1 MIEKFEVDNEK
12 SYKNHKIKKL
22 KDHSNYIII
31 FITITLLLSFYIYFS
46 NYFKKLES
54 EIKLLK
60 KENIKIKQKYLTNIK
75 PNKQNNVLL
84 ISNVFTDDEKT
95 SPPLLYELLKNI
107 SFISNVKIIHP
118 LSILDK
124 LTEVNLINYNIVI
137 FDLKKSGYENTK
149 TNINLI
155 KQYIVHGGNILVT
168 HDHWTALAGPVE
180 LFGGYRYFR
189 SRGSVVNK
197 AEIVYNKHEI
207 FNSFYD
213 LSEVKNVDVEITQS
227 GWMKVNETLREED
240 TVLMRLKD
248 EINSEYLMQRSIG
261 LGKCVYWNAGYGY
274 NLTEF
279 EEKLFINILAWFSD

>member
-1 MIEKFEVDNEK
+1 MEKFEEDDEK
-12 SYKNHKIKKL
+12 FYKMHKDKKS
-22 KDHSNYIII
+22 KKQSNYFIII
-31 FITITLLLSFYIYFS
+31 IIILLFLLFFIYIS
-46 NYFKKLES
+46 NYFKKLEI
-54 EIKLLK
+54 EINLLK
-60 KENIKIKQKYLTNIK
+60 KENLKLKQKFLVNSK
-75 PNKQNNVLL
+75 ASKNNNVLL

-107 SFISNVKIIHP
+107 SFISSIKIIHP
-118 LSILDK
+118 SIILDK

-180 LFGGYRYFR
+180 LFGGNRCFL

-197 AEIVYNKHEI
+197 AEIVYNRHGI

-213 LSEVKNVDVEITQS
+213 LSEEKNVNVGYTQS
-227 GWMKVNETLREED
+227 GWMKVNESLRKED

-248 EINSEYLMQRSIG
+248 EINSEYLMQREIG
-261 LGKCVYWNAGYGY
+261 LGKCVYWNAGYEY
-274 NLTEF
+274 NLTKF
-279 EEKLFINILAWFSD
+279 EEKLFTNILAWFCE